1 MYNELLK
8 NISTE
13 YEEAAIVQAYM
24 MPWYPYAGGKNKN
37 VFKVAR
43 DNSWR
48 HCYIQANTSKK
59 IKAIIID
66 IDSDISIQQIKA
78 ALPDGLLPA
87 SVTGLIKKKNYV
99 KFYQRPHIRFNLKY
113 PVKKDNTDQMNW
125 LRALI
130 AALQLKF
137 RMVGAKVDERMPPLV
152 TKNPHSG
159 MWDYETFGE
168 YAFKTWTFEELSRL
182 LDLKALYAQRLLNP
196 FDYGLGNSKGHYRGR
211 RKKVEKPKGAD
222 ESRNCWIF
230 DTASPYAYGM
240 KRTASSAEEIF
251 QKILP
256 ICMDLNFSL
265 EAPLSLN
272 EVKGIAKSIS
282 RWTWKNYTGS
292 GNHYNVGAAARYI
305 NEEDTIRTKMQKGA
319 YYSHKVRSTKAIKKL
334 AETIQNAQQEGG
346 SITKKG
352 MARKSG
358 LSLPTVQKYWDL
370 AHMGP
375 NVIHITNGDRKLQNS
390 SILKYIF
397 GGETMPPSE
406 RDIQDK
412 PADRIEDYTIKNANL
427 SDKTDV
433 ICCKT
438 HKLDTEK
445 HQIKEIPAKKTKFLT
460 ENIIYM
466 KDNKYYYTLQ
476 DDEDI
481 EIPAFLL

>member
-37 VFKVAR
+37 VFKIAR
-43 DNSWR
+43 ENSWR
-48 HCYIQANTSKK
+48 HCYIQANTSTK

-113 PVKKDNTDQMNW
+113 PVKKNNAHQMNW
-125 LRALI
+125 LRALV

-137 RMVGAKVDERMPPLV
+137 RMVGATVDERMPPLV

-168 YAFKTWTFEELSRL
+168 FAFKTWTFDELSNL
-182 LDLKALYAQRLLNP
+182 LNLKGLYAQKLLNP

-211 RKKVEKPKGAD
+211 RKKVEKPKRAD

-256 ICMDLNFSL
+256 ICLDMNFSL
-265 EAPLSLN
+265 EAPLGLN

-282 RWTWKNYTGS
+282 GWTWRNYTGS

-319 YYSHKVRSTKAIKKL
+319 YYSHKVRSTKAIKTL
-334 AETIQNAQQEGG
+334 AETIQNAQQAGE

-412 PADRIEDYTIKNANL
+412 PADSKENYTDKDANKVGEITIIPSENHNPIPEEHPIMKI
-427 SDKTDV
+427 SDLKP
-433 ICCKT
+433 
-438 HKLDTEK
+438 KL
-445 HQIKEIPAKKTKFLT
+445 PKK
-460 ENIIYM
+460 NIIYM
-466 KDNKYYYTLQ
+466 RGSKYYYTLQ
-476 DDEDI
+476 DEEDI

>member
-43 DNSWR
+43 ENSWR

-66 IDSDISIQQIKA
+66 IDSDISIDNIKR
-78 ALPDGLLPA
+78 ALPDGLMPA

-113 PVKKDNTDQMNW
+113 PVKKDNADQMNW

-168 YAFKTWTFEELSRL
+168 FAFKTWTFEELSNL
-182 LDLKALYAQRLLNP
+182 LNLKGLYAQKLLNP
-196 FDYGLGNSKGHYRGR
+196 FDYGLGNSQGHYRGR

-240 KRTASSAEEIF
+240 KKMATSAEEIF

-256 ICMDLNFSL
+256 ICLDLNFSL
-265 EAPLSLN
+265 EAPLGLN
-272 EVKGIAKSIS
+272 ELKGIAKSIS
-282 RWTWKNYTGS
+282 GWTWRNYTGS

-305 NEEDTIRTKMQKGA
+305 NEEDTIRTKMQRGA
-319 YYSHKVRSTKAIKKL
+319 YYSHKVRSTKAIKTL
-334 AETIQNAQQEGG
+334 AETIQNARQAGE

-358 LSLPTVQKYWDL
+358 LSLPTVQKYWEL
-370 AHMGP
+370 AQMGT

-390 SILKYIF
+390 TILRHIF

-412 PADRIEDYTIKNANL
+412 SEDSTDDYTDMDTYMVSNGKHIRPDIYKIKPVEQPIIEIA
-427 SDKTDV
+427 DKPRNNTID
-433 ICCKT
+433 
-438 HKLDTEK
+438 
-445 HQIKEIPAKKTKFLT
+445 
-460 ENIIYM
+460 NIIYM
-466 KDNKYYYTLQ
+466 RDNKFFYAPQ